1 MQKKVGEIMAKVN
14 KDGKSLANKRTYTEY
29 QVIQAVALY
38 NLYRDYN
45 KVSLELDIP
54 KATIQSWVQDST
66 NDRNRIVNIE
76 DFSLRTED
84 ARKRLLD
91 SMSFV
96 MTEAL
101 QQVHKGIDSAS
112 PAQAATIF
120 GILFDKMQIMLGNY
134 ANATQNNIYI
144 DMQGMDSTA
153 KADLMRR
160 ALNRSDQQQI
170 ATNNSDNVD

>member
-1 MQKKVGEIMAKVN
+1 MKVN
-14 KDGKSLANKRTYTEY
+14 KEGKTQVSKRSYTEY

-38 NLYRDYN
+38 NLYRDYQ

-54 KATIQSWVQDST
+54 AATIKTWVQDQRKSG
-66 NDRNRIVNIE
+66 DRTGNIE
-76 DFSLRTED
+76 DFSLRQEA

-101 QQVHKGIDSAS
+101 QQVHKGIDQAS

-134 ANATQNNIYI
+134 SQATQNNIYI
-144 DMQGMDSTA
+144 DMQGMDQNA

-170 ATNNSDNVD
+170 ATNISDNVDSQNS

>member
-1 MQKKVGEIMAKVN
+1 MAKVN
-14 KDGKSLANKRTYTEY
+14 KEGKSLANKRTYTEY

-38 NLYRDYN
+38 NLYRDYQ
-45 KVSLELDIP
+45 KVSVELDIP
-54 KATIQSWVQDST
+54 AATVKSWVLDQRG
-66 NDRNRIVNIE
+66 NGDRTAGIE

-101 QQVHKGIDSAS
+101 QQVHKGIDQAS

-144 DMQGMDSTA
+144 DMQGMDQNA

-170 ATNNSDNVD
+170 EANISDNVDSQNS